1 MDEFML
7 DQVQVGEI
15 AETLVEKFWDD
26 IWNRAL
32 EQHLEGDWCLEDA
45 DVDNILR
52 TFIDYI
58 R

>member
-1 MDEFML
+1 MDEYML

-15 AETLVEKFWDD
+15 AETLVEKFWDV

-32 EQHLEGDWCLEDA
+32 EQHLEGDWHLEDA

-52 TFIDYI
+52 TFIDYL